1 MLKLTHFK
9 ILNKSCKNKKN
20 QAINIIVTLFQ
31 FESYIQKLNSIY
43 RISNSYRI
51 SNRSYLE

>member
-9 ILNKSCKNKKN
+9 ILNKSCKNKKI